1 MYKRKRY
8 FEQSASRR
16 PLRVC
21 IVTSTVEKLG
31 GHAVQAGRLLEGLSR
46 EPGVRVDL
54 LPINPRLPGPLR
66 LLQRVKYV
74 RTLVTWP
81 AYVLSLLLRLPG
93 YDVVH
98 VFAASYLSFLLT
110 PTPAVLIAKLFG
122 KPVVLNYRSGEAED
136 HLARWRRTAVPTIRL
151 ANRVIAP
158 SGYLVDVFARFNIE
172 ASAIFNIV
180 DTSRFRFRER
190 TRLRPVFFSNRN
202 LEALYNVECTLRAF
216 AIIQQR
222 FPEASLIVAG
232 DGGERERLEE
242 LSRRLALRNVEFTGR
257 VSPEKMHELYAAAD
271 IYLNTPNIDN
281 MPASILEAFASG
293 VAVVTTDAGGIPYIV
308 ADGETGMLCP
318 RGDYRQLAARAIRL
332 LEDAGLASR
341 IIDRARGESSKYV
354 WAAVRDKWINLY
366 NELAQEGAGIRR
378 EPAIGAGSP
387 ARERR

>member
-1 MYKRKRY
+1 M
-8 FEQSASRR
+8 
-16 PLRVC
+16 
-21 IVTSTVEKLG
+21 VTSTAERLG
-31 GHAVQAGRLLEGLSR
+31 GHAVQAGRMLEGLSR
-46 EPGVRVDL
+46 ERGVRAEL

-81 AYVLSLLLRLPG
+81 VYVLSLLVKLPR

-110 PTPAVLIAKLFG
+110 PTPAILIAKLYG
-122 KPVVLNYRSGEAED
+122 KPVLLNYRSGEAED
-136 HLARWRRTAVPTIRL
+136 HLARWRRTTIPTLRL
-151 ANRVIAP
+151 ADRVIAP

-180 DTSRFRFRER
+180 EADRFRFRER
-190 TRLRPVFFSNRN
+190 RRLRPIFFSNRN
-202 LEALYNVECTLRAF
+202 LESLYNVECTLRAF

-242 LSRRLALRNVEFTGR
+242 LARELALRNVEFKGR

-271 IYLNTPNIDN
+271 IYLNTPDIDN

-293 VAVVTTDAGGIPYIV
+293 LAVVTTDAG
-308 ADGETGMLCP
+308 
-318 RGDYRQLAARAIRL
+318 
-332 LEDAGLASR
+332 
-341 IIDRARGESSKYV
+341 
-354 WAAVRDKWINLY
+354 
-366 NELAQEGAGIRR
+366 
-378 EPAIGAGSP
+378 
-387 ARERR
+387 